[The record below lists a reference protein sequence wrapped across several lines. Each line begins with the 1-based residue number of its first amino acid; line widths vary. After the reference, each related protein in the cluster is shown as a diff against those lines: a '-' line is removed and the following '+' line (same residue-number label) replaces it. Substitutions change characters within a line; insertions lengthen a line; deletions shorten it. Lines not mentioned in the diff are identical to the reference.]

1 MEGISQIYRKKRTAK
16 LFFRIRFN
24 YNMNH
29 QAEKLSKENII
40 IDGHIDLPFRLYKK
54 NLLFDKNIKLN
65 RETSGNFDIPKAI
78 RGGLD
83 SPFMSIYIPSEKNFD
98 EAYEL
103 ANNLIDL
110 VDNIIKS
117 NQKNLAHANG
127 PSDVERNFIDNKIS
141 LPMGMENGS
150 AIGNDIN
157 NIRYFFNRGIR
168 YITLTHAKNN
178 QICDSSYDKKRTW
191 NGLSDFGVEAIK
203 EMNKV
208 GMMVDI
214 SHVSD
219 KTFYDVLKIS
229 EKPLIATHSSPRKF
243 TPGFE
248 RNMSDE
254 MIKDLANN
262 GGVIM
267 MNFGSSFV
275 NQKSNK
281 IFSQI
286 DKRVRLYKTK
296 NKIISDN
303 LELEKYKNNLINE
316 MNPFASLEDVVES
329 IDHVYKL
336 VGVDHIGFG
345 SDFDGLGNSLPKGL
359 KDVSMYPNI
368 IEKLL
373 KKNFSEKDI
382 KKICSENLF
391 RVWNAN
397 LQNHQT

>member
-1 MEGISQIYRKKRTAK
+1 MEGISQIYRKKRTVK

-24 YNMNH
+24 YKMSH

-54 NLLFDKNIKLN
+54 NLLFEKNIKLN

-78 RGGLD
+78 KGGLD

-98 EAYEL
+98 EAYVL

-254 MIKDLANN
+254 MIKNLANN

>member
-1 MEGISQIYRKKRTAK
+1 MEGISQIYRKKRTVK

-24 YNMNH
+24 YKMSH

-54 NLLFDKNIKLN
+54 NLLFEKNIKLN

-98 EAYEL
+98 EAYDL

>member
-1 MEGISQIYRKKRTAK
+1 MEGISQIYRKKRTVK

-24 YNMNH
+24 YKMSH

-54 NLLFDKNIKLN
+54 NLLFEKNIKLN

-78 RGGLD
+78 KGGLD

-98 EAYEL
+98 EAYVL

>member
-1 MEGISQIYRKKRTAK
+1 MEDISQIYRKKRTAK
-16 LFFRIRFN
+16 LFFRIGFN
-24 YNMNH
+24 YDMSH
-29 QAEKLSKENII
+29 KAEKLSKENII

-54 NLLFDKNIKLN
+54 NLLFEKNIKLN

-98 EAYEL
+98 EAYYL

-117 NQKNLAHANG
+117 NQKNLAHAND

-219 KTFYDVLKIS
+219 KTFYDVIKIS
-229 EKPLIATHSSPRKF
+229 ENPLIATHSSPRKF

-248 RNMSDE
+248 RNMSDK
-254 MIKDLANN
+254 MIKGLANN

-267 MNFGSSFV
+267 INFGSSFV

>member
-1 MEGISQIYRKKRTAK
+1 
-16 LFFRIRFN
+16 
-24 YNMNH
+24 
-29 QAEKLSKENII
+29 
-40 IDGHIDLPFRLYKK
+40 
-54 NLLFDKNIKLN
+54 
-65 RETSGNFDIPKAI
+65 
-78 RGGLD
+78 
-83 SPFMSIYIPSEKNFD
+83 MSIYIPSEKNFD
-98 EAYEL
+98 EAYDL

-117 NQKNLAHANG
+117 NQKNLAHAND

-219 KTFYDVLKIS
+219 KTFYDVIKIS
-229 EKPLIATHSSPRKF
+229 ENPLIATHSSPRKF

-248 RNMSDE
+248 RNMSDK
-254 MIKDLANN
+254 MIKGLANN

>member
-24 YNMNH
+24 YKMSH

-54 NLLFDKNIKLN
+54 NLLFEKNIILN

-98 EAYEL
+98 EAYDL

-157 NIRYFFNRGIR
+157 NIRYFFNKGIR

-191 NGLSDFGVEAIK
+191 NGLSNFGVEAIK

-286 DKRVRLYKTK
+286 DKRVRLYKIK
-296 NKIISDN
+296 NKIIDN

-329 IDHVYKL
+329 IDHVYQL

>member
-1 MEGISQIYRKKRTAK
+1 MEGISQIYRKKTTAK

-24 YNMNH
+24 NKMSH

-54 NLLFDKNIKLN
+54 NLLFEKNIKLN

-78 RGGLD
+78 KGGLD

-98 EAYEL
+98 EAYDL

-127 PSDVERNFIDNKIS
+127 PSDIKRNFIDNKIS

>member
-1 MEGISQIYRKKRTAK
+1 MEGISQIYRKKRTSK

-40 IDGHIDLPFRLYKK
+40 IDGHIDLPFMLYKK
-54 NLLFDKNIKLN
+54 NLLFEKTIKLN
-65 RETSGNFDIPKAI
+65 KETSGNFDIPKAI

-248 RNMSDE
+248 RNMSD
-254 MIKDLANN
+254 DLANN

>member
-1 MEGISQIYRKKRTAK
+1 MEGISQIYRKKRTVK

-24 YNMNH
+24 YKMSH

-54 NLLFDKNIKLN
+54 NLLFEKNIILN
-65 RETSGNFDIPKAI
+65 KETSGNFDIPKAI

-98 EAYEL
+98 EAYDL

>member
-1 MEGISQIYRKKRTAK
+1 MEGISQIYRKKRTTK

-54 NLLFDKNIKLN
+54 NILFEKNIKLN

-141 LPMGMENGS
+141 LPMGLENGS
-150 AIGNDIN
+150 AIGSDIN

-286 DKRVRLYKTK
+286 DKRVRLYKIK
-296 NKIISDN
+296 NKIIDN

-329 IDHVYKL
+329 IDHVYQL

-391 RVWNAN
+391 RVWSAN

>member
-1 MEGISQIYRKKRTAK
+1 
-16 LFFRIRFN
+16 
-24 YNMNH
+24 
-29 QAEKLSKENII
+29 
-40 IDGHIDLPFRLYKK
+40 
-54 NLLFDKNIKLN
+54 
-65 RETSGNFDIPKAI
+65 
-78 RGGLD
+78 
-83 SPFMSIYIPSEKNFD
+83 
-98 EAYEL
+98 
-103 ANNLIDL
+103 
-110 VDNIIKS
+110 
-117 NQKNLAHANG
+117 
-127 PSDVERNFIDNKIS
+127 
-141 LPMGMENGS
+141 MGMENGS

-286 DKRVRLYKTK
+286 DKRVRLHKTK

>member
-1 MEGISQIYRKKRTAK
+1 MS
-16 LFFRIRFN
+16 
-24 YNMNH
+24 H

-54 NLLFDKNIKLN
+54 NLLFEKNIKLN

-78 RGGLD
+78 KGGLD

-98 EAYEL
+98 EAYDL

>member
-1 MEGISQIYRKKRTAK
+1 MEGISQIYRKKRTVK

-24 YNMNH
+24 YKMSH

-54 NLLFDKNIKLN
+54 NLLFEKNIKLN

-98 EAYEL
+98 EAYVL

-254 MIKDLANN
+254 MIKNLANN

-286 DKRVRLYKTK
+286 DKRVRLYKRK

>member
-1 MEGISQIYRKKRTAK
+1 MEGISQIYRKKTTAK

-24 YNMNH
+24 NKMSH

-54 NLLFDKNIKLN
+54 NLLFEKNIKLN

-78 RGGLD
+78 KGGLD

-98 EAYEL
+98 EAYDL

-254 MIKDLANN
+254 MIKNLANN

>member
-1 MEGISQIYRKKRTAK
+1 MS
-16 LFFRIRFN
+16 
-24 YNMNH
+24 H

-54 NLLFDKNIKLN
+54 NLLFEKNIKLN

-78 RGGLD
+78 KGGLD

-98 EAYEL
+98 EAYDL

-254 MIKDLANN
+254 MIKNLANN